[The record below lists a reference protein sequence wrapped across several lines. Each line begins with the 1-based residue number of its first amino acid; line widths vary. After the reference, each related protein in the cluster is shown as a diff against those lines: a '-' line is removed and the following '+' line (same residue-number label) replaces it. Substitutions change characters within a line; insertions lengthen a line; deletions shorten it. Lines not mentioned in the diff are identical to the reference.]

1 MLKTFLAYFCF
12 LFSIFLIY
20 FPWFFLG
27 VVEKI
32 SLNQLIQRHSKFK
45 WLNPWYQI
53 ILGLVSLPLVVMA
66 IYISIY
72 ENQLGELYF
81 VLLVPFISL
90 ITLFHSMLA
99 FGTGVYAHLGTAYLM
114 LFSYD
119 ENKNKTWV
127 ANTQIFLVVIVS
139 FASQWIH
146 SL

>member
-1 MLKTFLAYFCF
+1 MLKTSLAYFCF

-20 FPWFFLG
+20 FPLFFLRE
-27 VVEKI
+27 VKKN
-32 SLNQLIQRHSKFK
+32 SLNQLIHQHSKFK

-53 ILGLVSLPLVVMA
+53 ILGLVSLPLVVMV

-81 VLLVPFISL
+81 VLLVPFVSL

-99 FGTGVYAHLGTAYLM
+99 SVTGVYAHLGTAYLM

-119 ENKNKTWV
+119 ENKVKTWV
-127 ANTQIFLVVIVS
+127 ANTQIVLVVIVS
-139 FASQWIH
+139 FASQWIY